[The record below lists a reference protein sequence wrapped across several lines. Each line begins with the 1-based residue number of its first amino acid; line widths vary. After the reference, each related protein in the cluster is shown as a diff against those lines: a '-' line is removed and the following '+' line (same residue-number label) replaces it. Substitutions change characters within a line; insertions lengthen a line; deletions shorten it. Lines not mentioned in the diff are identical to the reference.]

1 MSGGVAPWLVLAAGA
16 HLGFQLTVTLVV
28 YPALADVSPDRWS
41 RAHDAHS
48 RRITPAVVLV
58 YAGLLVAVLA
68 SLWSE
73 PALPATVAAA
83 AGAGACVTLTAAAAV
98 PLHSRLGRG
107 HDALLLRRL
116 LLVDRL
122 RLLGALACVVAAVV
136 AL

>member
-1 MSGGVAPWLVLAAGA
+1 MSGGAAPWLVLAAGA

-58 YAGLLVAVLA
+58 YAGLLVAVVA

-73 PALPATVAAA
+73 PADPAHVAAA
-83 AGAGACVTLTAAAAV
+83 AGAAACMTLTAVAAA
-98 PLHSRLGRG
+98 PLHGRLARG
-107 HDALLLRRL
+107 HDALLVQRL

-122 RLLGALACVVAAVV
+122 RLLGALACVVAAVLV
-136 AL
+136 V

>member
-1 MSGGVAPWLVLAAGA
+1 MSGGSAPWLVLAAGA

-28 YPALADVSPDRWS
+28 YPALADVSPDQWS

-73 PALPATVAAA
+73 PAVPANLAAA
-83 AGAGACVTLTAAAAV
+83 AGAGVCMALTAAAAA
-98 PLHSRLGRG
+98 PLHSRLGHG
-107 HDALLLRRL
+107 HDALLVRRL

-122 RLLGALACVVAAVV
+122 RLLGALGCVVAAVL
-136 AL
+136 AA